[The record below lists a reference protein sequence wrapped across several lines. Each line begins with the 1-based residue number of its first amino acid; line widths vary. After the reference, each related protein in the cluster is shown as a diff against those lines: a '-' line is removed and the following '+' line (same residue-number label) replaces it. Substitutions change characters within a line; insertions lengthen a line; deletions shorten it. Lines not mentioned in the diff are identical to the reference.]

1 MHKDYCIVVVVV
13 VIILLVVGEGGR
25 GDAGWWI
32 CTTTGKSFCLATET
46 SPPGAETPRE
56 NSIWWYSAGGC
67 TSVCL
72 SVSLPACR

>member
-56 NSIWWYSAGGC
+56 NSILVVQCWRVY
-67 TSVCL
+67 VCL